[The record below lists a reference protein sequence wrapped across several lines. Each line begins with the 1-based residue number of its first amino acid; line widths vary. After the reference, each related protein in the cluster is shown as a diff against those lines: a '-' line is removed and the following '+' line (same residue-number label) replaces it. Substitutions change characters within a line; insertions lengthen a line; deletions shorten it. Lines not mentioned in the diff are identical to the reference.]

1 VEVCHGF
8 EILDISVEESDLPL
22 GFFILLLFAF
32 TEAGK
37 GLQIALITITWRGD
51 LRKSKNNY
59 AMLFVLSFYFWLVLE
74 RRTRRAD

>member
-37 GLQIALITITWRGD
+37 GLQIALITIT
-51 LRKSKNNY
+51 
-59 AMLFVLSFYFWLVLE
+59 
-74 RRTRRAD
+74 